1 MDIFLFSLA
10 VLPVVLLA
18 IIIYRQDRFEREPFG
33 KLVGVFFLGVLATV
47 PAIMMEL
54 LLEKF
59 RPAGAI
65 EGGLYGGF
73 VVAGCCEEA
82 AKLLLLYWAVW
93 RSREFNEYFD
103 GIVYACFVSL
113 GFACCENILYVC
125 FQGTWEASLLTGSVR
140 AVLSV
145 PAHFLFGVMMGY
157 YFALAKFDVA
167 HRRRNLLLAFLMPM
181 LLHGTFD
188 ALLMIPEGME
198 EKQEL
203 LAGAL
208 FVAFVVFDVMMWRWG
223 IRRIRALQLRSQQA
237 GPMAFAEGDTT
248 YTYGEGE
255 EIPFPPVVQ
264 ECIYQ
269 HKSKLAK
276 AILCTVFFGVWFGA
290 PGIVYA
296 ALANAANSRGEY
308 EQAQHYNRVAA
319 RWINVNLIVGIVLL
333 VLLVMADL

>member
-10 VLPVVLLA
+10 VLPALILA
-18 IIIYRQDRFEREPFG
+18 LVIYRQDRFEREPFG
-33 KLVGVFFLGVLATV
+33 HLVKASFMGVLATA
-47 PAIMMEL
+47 PAIVAEL
-54 LLEKF
+54 LLEEAH
-59 RPAGAI
+59 PSGAVA
-65 EGGLYGGF
+65 GGLYGGF

-82 AKLLLLYWAVW
+82 AKLLMLYWAVW

-113 GFACCENILYVC
+113 GFACFENVLYVC
-125 FQGTWEASLLTGSVR
+125 FQDTVEASIFTGSIR

-157 YFALAKFDVA
+157 YFALAKFDAA
-167 HRRRNLLLAFLMPM
+167 HRRRNLLLAFMVPM

-188 ALLMIPEGME
+188 SLLMIAEGME

-203 LAGAL
+203 LTGAL

-223 IRRIRALQLRSQQA
+223 IGRIRDLQLKSRQA
-237 GPMAFAEGDTT
+237 GLMTGAGGEG
-248 YTYGEGE
+248 YAQGEGE
-255 EIPFPPVVQ
+255 LLPPVVQ

-276 AILCTVFFGVWFGA
+276 AILCTIFFGVWLGVPA
-290 PGIVYA
+290 IVYA
-296 ALANAANSRGEY
+296 ALSNASASRGDCERA
-308 EQAQHYNRVAA
+308 ERYNRIAA
-319 RWINVNLIVGIVLL
+319 RWINANVIVGVVLM

>member
-1 MDIFLFSLA
+1 MDTLLFSLA
-10 VLPVVLLA
+10 VLPVMILA
-18 IIIYRQDRFEREPFG
+18 LIIYRQDRFEREPFG
-33 KLVGVFFLGVLATV
+33 HLVKAFFMGMLATL
-47 PAIMMEL
+47 PAIAAEL
-54 LLEKF
+54 LLEHF
-59 RPAGAI
+59 RPSGALA
-65 EGGLYGGF
+65 GGLYGGF

-125 FQGTWEASLLTGSVR
+125 FQETWEASLLTGSVR

-167 HRRRNLLLAFLMPM
+167 HRRRNLMLAFLMPM
-181 LLHGTFD
+181 LMYGTFD

-203 LAGAL
+203 VSGAL
-208 FVAFVVFDVMMWRWG
+208 LVAFVIFDVMMWRWG
-223 IRRIRALQLRSQQA
+223 IRRIRDLQLRSRQA
-237 GPMAFAEGDTT
+237 GVMNSIEGEGSAEGA
-248 YTYGEGE
+248 GEL
-255 EIPFPPVVQ
+255 FPPVVQ
-264 ECIYQ
+264 ECIYE
-269 HKSKLAK
+269 HKSKLTK

-319 RWINVNLIVGIVLL
+319 RWINVNLIVGIVLI
-333 VLLVMADL
+333 VLLIMVE